1 MREDEKEQIIVDVLH
16 YIWKLLRP
24 WLPWIAVI
32 ALLYLLVASVHPA
45 ALLAAAGRIRWE
57 YCVPLAGAFFLY
69 LILRA
74 IRWHLLMKPLGAP
87 NSLLDSLLL
96 FTGAQAAVLV
106 PAGQLLLPVLQKSQY
121 GTLIRRS
128 AATVMVQELV
138 FGILL
143 IPAALPDLP
152 FYQNAGWFLLV
163 AFLFSFLA
171 GTLLLQRHTA
181 QVGLRL
187 MQQIPFLRAHVPKFE
202 ELRITCVLV
211 ARTRE
216 AILGSA
222 LDWASIAAMGTAFY
236 IALVALNAPVGWV
249 GGLATFAFGASAGT
263 VSALPGGL
271 GANEDIS
278 TLLLVRLGMAPGP
291 AGVATLLFRAET
303 LVLGTVVGWLV
314 LFIFRDRFGIHPS
327 FRGLLAVVRKGEEEV
342 VTEIRKIERE
352 VIQHLGG
359 REEPAHQSRQEE
371 PVHQR
376 SPDKETMQRSSRPG

>member
-1 MREDEKEQIIVDVLH
+1 MQIVRR
-16 YIWKLLRP
+16 IWHILRP
-24 WLPWIAVI
+24 WLPWIVVVV
-32 ALLYLLVASVHPA
+32 LLYLLVAAINPR
-45 ALLAAAGRIRWE
+45 ALWAAAGRIQWE

-69 LILRA
+69 LVLRA
-74 IRWHLLMKPLGAP
+74 TRWHLLMKSMGAP
-87 NSLLDSLLL
+87 NSLVDSLLL

-106 PAGQLLLPVLQKSQY
+106 PAGQLLLPVLQKSQH

-128 AATVMVQELV
+128 TATVLVQELV

-152 FYQNAGWFLLV
+152 FYKNAGWFLFV

-171 GTLLLQRHTA
+171 GVLLLQEHTA
-181 QVGLRL
+181 RVGLRI
-187 MQQIPFLRAHVPKFE
+187 MRRIPFLRAHIPKFE
-202 ELRITCVLV
+202 ELRTHVALV

-222 LDWASIAAMGTAFY
+222 FDWASIAAMGTAFY
-236 IALVALNAPVGWV
+236 IALVALGAPVSWV
-249 GGLATFAFGASAGT
+249 GALATFAFGASAGT

-303 LVLGTVVGWLV
+303 LVLGTAVGWLV
-314 LFIFRDRFGIHPS
+314 LFIYRERFGVHPS
-327 FRGLLAVVRKGEEEV
+327 LKGLLEVVRRGEEEV
-342 VTEIRKIERE
+342 AMEVRKVEQEVATEVKKVERE
-352 VIQHLGG
+352 VVTGIKLAEKKTITGLKKIW
-359 REEPAHQSRQEE
+359 
-371 PVHQR
+371 VR
-376 SPDKETMQRSSRPG
+376 S